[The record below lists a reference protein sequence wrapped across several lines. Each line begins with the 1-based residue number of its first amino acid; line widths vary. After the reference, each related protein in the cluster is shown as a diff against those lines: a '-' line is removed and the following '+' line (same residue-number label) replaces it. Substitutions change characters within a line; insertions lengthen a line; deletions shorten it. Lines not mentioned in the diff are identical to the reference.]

1 MKAATCLAPLLQAF
15 FIQRLMSQRQA
26 SRHTI
31 ASYRDAFRLLLRFAQ
46 ERLRKSPSELLLDDV
61 DAPFIVNFL
70 EHLEKSQGNCA
81 RSRNSRLAAIHSF
94 FRFVALEEPAHS
106 AHIQRVLAIP
116 AKRFDRKPINFL
128 TRPEIEALLASPNQR
143 THLGRRDH
151 AIILLAVVTGLRVS
165 ELVGLR
171 CRDIVLGSGAHVN
184 CLGKGR
190 KERATP
196 LLKQAVQ
203 ALTAW
208 LKERGVASE
217 EPLFTNA
224 RGGPLSTDGVRYLLA
239 KHVARARSRCATLQ
253 RKHVSPHVL
262 RHSNAM
268 QLLLAGIDRSV
279 IALLLGHESV
289 ETTQMYLN
297 ADLEL
302 KERILRKVSPYH
314 GQNGRFTP
322 GDQLLNFLSGL

>member
-1 MKAATCLAPLLQAF
+1 
-15 FIQRLMSQRQA
+15 
-26 SRHTI
+26 
-31 ASYRDAFRLLLRFAQ
+31 
-46 ERLRKSPSELLLDDV
+46 
-61 DAPFIVNFL
+61 
-70 EHLEKSQGNCA
+70 
-81 RSRNSRLAAIHSF
+81 
-94 FRFVALEEPAHS
+94 
-106 AHIQRVLAIP
+106 
-116 AKRFDRKPINFL
+116 
-128 TRPEIEALLASPNQR
+128 
-143 THLGRRDH
+143 
-151 AIILLAVVTGLRVS
+151 
-165 ELVGLR
+165 
-171 CRDIVLGSGAHVN
+171 VLGSGAHVN

-239 KHVARARSRCATLQ
+239 KHAARARSRCATLQ
-253 RKHVSPHVL
+253 RKNVSPHVL

-268 QLLLAGIDRSV
+268 QLLLAGVDRSV

-302 KERILRKVSPYH
+302 KERILRKVSPYN